1 MGIIHHTNSSEDPDE
16 SSEDRH
22 CLYGFLLV
30 WQLFSFPVC
39 VIFHH
44 FILICNCRISPSSRA
59 GINSM
64 NEWVLKWMGLETETE
79 KKEVFSVCKSV
90 MYFKAFQF
98 IIWISPHLAAG
109 SLLTRTTLWVGC
121 EFACFRVVIFPLG
134 NSINLELRFFFFFN
148 LSQNSLRQL
157 PGVFKRP
164 NVIFMAVVSL

>member
-1 MGIIHHTNSSEDPDE
+1 MGIIRHTNSSEDPDE

-59 GINSM
+59 GINSCSEM
-64 NEWVLKWMGLETETE
+64 NGTGNRDGKKRSIFCLQVCDVLQS
-79 KKEVFSVCKSV
+79 FSVYNLNFSPSGSRIFIDQNYLMGWLWICLLPCS
-90 MYFKAFQF
+90 YF
-98 IIWISPHLAAG
+98 P
-109 SLLTRTTLWVGC
+109 TRKQHK
-121 EFACFRVVIFPLG
+121 LG
-134 NSINLELRFFFFFN
+134 TQIFFFFN